1 MVSEQ
6 TKCLDHGGEDSTLI
20 ILWKDWKKKKKP
32 SLCVRR
38 SVGSPTSAKH
48 GPIEVNIYGGTFLP
62 LQGLLVG
69 DKRGSEIL
77 TKEEWDDSA
86 LKISNSYLH
95 LLIPV
100 GFYPVSNEIKCSET
114 FGLNFETLN

>member
-20 ILWKDWKKKKKP
+20 ILWKDWKKKKKKT
-32 SLCVRR
+32 SLCVRG

-48 GPIEVNIYGGTFLP
+48 GLIKVNIYGGIFLP

-77 TKEEWDDSA
+77 TATINPLQLEA
-86 LKISNSYLH
+86 LQGRRLLPQIFEFFEQEGNQVISTQIYLLGNH
-95 LLIPV
+95 L
-100 GFYPVSNEIKCSET
+100 
-114 FGLNFETLN
+114 